1 MQNSIFSEEFSVN
14 HTNYDIRIHIFIQI
28 KLWLKKVAK
37 YLWSMRKVHLILVI
51 ERSVLAKNLNLDNVI
66 RKNQILFSHKVLIK
80 SKFIGILF

>member
-37 YLWSMRKVHLILVI
+37 YLKMRKVHLILVI

-66 RKNQILFSHKVLIK
+66 
-80 SKFIGILF
+80 